1 MSDAQAGTPTPEPTQ
16 SVDTQSPVAGAGDS
30 GNNEQ
35 KWQEALKWKQK
46 AEDYNRLEQEAADIR
61 RRYDELQRQAY
72 NGGQAATDP
81 QVELVRQ
88 LQEQAQYDPVA
99 KATLWNMEQTARSQ
113 AEVWL
118 SRQVADVPASKRAQV
133 EEYIRLKGY
142 QVDARTALNA
152 LTDPDT
158 KTLAE
163 QLAATKQELERYKN
177 AKPNAPSPG
186 FAAPSMASAD
196 DGKVQESI
204 PRSEY
209 LSVINRGNASGASDE
224 DKEKARTLMRA
235 VATNKTR
242 LEG

>member
-1 MSDAQAGTPTPEPTQ
+1 MSDAQAGTPASEPTQ
-16 SVDTQSPVAGAGDS
+16 SGDTQSAAPTAGDS

-61 RRYDELQRQAY
+61 RRFDELQRQAY
-72 NGGQAATDP
+72 SGGQAATDP
-81 QVELVRQ
+81 QAELVRQ

-99 KATLWNMEQTARSQ
+99 KGTLWNMEQTARAQ

-118 SRQVADVPASKRAQV
+118 ARQTADVPAHKRAQV
-133 EEYIRLKGY
+133 EDYIRTKGY
-142 QVDARTALNA
+142 QVSAADALRA
-152 LTDPDT
+152 LTDPET

-177 AKPNAPSPG
+177 AKPNASSPG

-209 LSVINRGNASGASDE
+209 LSVINRGNANGASDD